1 MHDKFPEAFAD
12 ADPVAQF
19 DVIKILFGDDSAPD
33 LLDVL
38 DEFDNAAPHIQHCC
52 MLAIGMVK

>member
-1 MHDKFPEAFAD
+1 MLDKFPEAFAD
-12 ADPVAQF
+12 ADPAAQF

-52 MLAIGMVK
+52 MLAI